1 MRLTKLAVLLALAFP
16 AFAQFGSNAT
26 HLRGKPLC
34 NPFAPTDAQV
44 LTYSS
49 STGCWAGSAAGAGL
63 SAIADQRILGNVSGG
78 SAVPIGITTAQVAAF
93 LGVLPAGNMPA
104 FTGDVTNSAGAVAMT
119 IAASAVTNSK
129 IANAT
134 IDLTSKVTGLLPTA
148 NNAMAGSAVFSDTDA
163 LCAVT
168 GGTCPA
174 GSVVATAN
182 TEAGF
187 AHNVAL
193 AQNVPA
199 TNKAVRVT
207 YGFWTS
213 VQGGPPPTVT
223 FTLRACLTA
232 NFTTGAAV
240 ACSSGGVILWQL
252 ATTANGLGDVSG
264 SSVSD
269 GAFTFIVQGGGSGIL
284 YVTNTARS
292 GGAFMD
298 ALGRIFTTMTTNPKT
313 STVPMTAGAWTLY
326 MTAKFSAATTSNWI
340 QQING
345 PIVETIN

>member
-1 MRLTKLAVLLALAFP
+1 MRLTKLALLLALVVP

-34 NPFAPTDAQV
+34 SPLTLTDGWSLSWNAAGGCYQNAAAAAGSVVWGSILGTLANQTDLNTALGLKAPLASPTITGHPTIEGV
-44 LTYSS
+44 T
-49 STGCWAGSAAGAGL
+49 STGA
-63 SAIADQRILGNVSGG
+63 
-78 SAVPIGITTAQVAAF
+78 
-93 LGVLPAGNMPA
+93 
-104 FTGDVTNSAGAVAMT
+104 TGTGKFVFDTG
-119 IAASAVTNSK
+119 
-129 IANAT
+129 AT
-134 IDLTSKVTGLLPTA
+134 ITGYLPT
-148 NNAMAGSAVFSDTDA
+148 GSAVFSDTDA

-193 AQNVPA
+193 AQNVPG

-240 ACSSGGVILWQL
+240 ACSSGGVVLWLL
-252 ATTANGLGDVSG
+252 ATTVNGLGDISG
-264 SSVSD
+264 SDVTD
-269 GAFTFIVQGGGSGIL
+269 GSFTLLIQGGGSGIL

-292 GGAFMD
+292 GGAFTD
-298 ALGRIFTTMTTNPKT
+298 ATGRIFTTMTTNPKT
-313 STVPMTAGAWTLY
+313 SSVPMTAGAWTLY
-326 MTAKFSAATTSNWI
+326 MTAKFSGATASNWI

-345 PIVETIN
+345 PVVETIN